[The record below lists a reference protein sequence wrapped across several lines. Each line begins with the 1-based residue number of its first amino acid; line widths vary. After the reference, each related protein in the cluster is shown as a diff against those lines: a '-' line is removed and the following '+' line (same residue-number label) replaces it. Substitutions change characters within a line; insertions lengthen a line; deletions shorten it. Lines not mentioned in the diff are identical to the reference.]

1 LNCFFLIKVIIMDGL
16 MVMRQLMITWRM
28 ILNILWVL
36 HNQDTDIANEV
47 TYSVTEAGIVAFSH
61 SILLSNT
68 VIV

>member
-1 LNCFFLIKVIIMDGL
+1 